1 MIKKGK
7 ILNKKTIA
15 AKKTQKEILIEN
27 ADDVI
32 EMLENA
38 LSYDDICKKFC
49 VRREN
54 LAWFIAE
61 SDYSVRA
68 REAQKSSAETYF
80 VKAEKAILEIDALDT
95 NAKVTRQKEL
105 ASHYRW
111 AARVKNPARFGDST
125 TLRGDNE
132 APLNPS
138 VNVILNK

>member
-1 MIKKGK
+1 MLGD
-7 ILNKKTIA
+7 
-15 AKKTQKEILIEN
+15 AK
-27 ADDVI
+27 
-32 EMLENA
+32 
-38 LSYDDICKKFC
+38 SYDDIQERFL

-54 LAWFIAE
+54 ISWFIAE

-68 REAQKSSAETYF
+68 KQAQKDSAESYF
-80 VKAEKAILEIDALDT
+80 AKAEKAILEIESADT

-111 AARVKNPARFGDST
+111 AARVKNPSRFGDST
-125 TLRGDNE
+125 TLRGDSE

>member
-1 MIKKGK
+1 MKKER
-7 ILNKKTIA
+7 
-15 AKKTQKEILIEN
+15 KKTQREILIDN

-32 EMLENA
+32 RMLEDA
-38 LSYDDICKKFC
+38 KTYDDIQEKFG

-54 LAWFIAE
+54 ISWFISE
-61 SDYSVRA
+61 SNYSTRA
-68 REAQKSSAETYF
+68 RAAQKESAETYF
-80 VKAEKAILEIDALDT
+80 VKAEKAILEIDSLDT
-95 NAKVTRQKEL
+95 NAKVTRQREL